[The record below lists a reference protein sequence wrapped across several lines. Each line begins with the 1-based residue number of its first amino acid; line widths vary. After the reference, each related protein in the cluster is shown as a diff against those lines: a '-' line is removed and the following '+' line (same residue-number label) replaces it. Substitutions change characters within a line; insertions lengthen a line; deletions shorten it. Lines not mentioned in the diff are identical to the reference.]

1 MPESKMTKSYRGKM
15 NRVKFEDD
23 VNRFVQALLRS
34 EVGEKIAK
42 VVLFGSLVKDKMEK
56 DSDIDILVVA
66 NDGKQVAD
74 RVADV
79 LLDIQMEGCGP
90 IESITVDIGDIYF
103 TRDYFLYTVLKYGK
117 EVYSMPEEEI
127 VRLGARRLMNLSE
140 EYLQSASDAI
150 QRGHLR
156 LGLDGAYNSAE
167 LAAKGL
173 LLLAGITELPGS
185 HGGIVQLFG
194 EKYVKSGRCKREI
207 GKSLNRALELR
218 NSARYRYEVSI
229 EKQDAEKV
237 LDLAKKLNN
246 LLSSSLQK

>member
-1 MPESKMTKSYRGKM
+1 MTKSCRDKM
-15 NRVKFEDD
+15 NKVNILPLKDD

-34 EVGEKIAK
+34 EAGEKIAK
-42 VVLFGSLVKDKMEK
+42 VILFGSLIKGKAGK

-74 RVADV
+74 KVADV
-79 LLDIQMEGCGP
+79 LLDIQIQGCGP
-90 IESITVDIGDIYF
+90 IESITVDIDDIYF
-103 TRDYFLYTVLKYGK
+103 TRDYFLYNVLKYGK

-127 VRLGARRLMNLSE
+127 IRLGARRLMNLSE

-173 LLLAGITELPGS
+173 LLLVGITDLPGS
-185 HGGIVQLFG
+185 HGGVVQLFG
-194 EKYVKSGRCKREI
+194 EKYVKSDRCEREI
-207 GKSLNRALELR
+207 GRSLNRALELR
-218 NSARYRYEVSI
+218 NSARYRYEVTI

-246 LLSSSLQK
+246 LLSSSLRK